1 MTAPPGLAP
10 HPQPSM
16 SPSMRPE
23 QHLTMPTLAWCE
35 NAVRVACEE
44 QGYALVPRD
53 EVRRAAKQYRREWL
67 THLNPPVDLRTLGI
81 YSDRT
86 AQAALTGR
94 HEVAYSRPAP
104 PVLPVPVR

>member
-1 MTAPPGLAP
+1 MTAPPGFAP
-10 HPQPSM
+10 APPSM

-23 QHLTMPTLAWCE
+23 HHPAMPTLAWCE

-44 QGYALVPRD
+44 QGYVLVPRD

-67 THLNPPVDLRTLGI
+67 THLEPAVDLRTLGI
-81 YSDRT
+81 YPDPT

-94 HEVAYSRPAP
+94 HEAAYSRPAP
-104 PVLPVPVR
+104 PLLPVPAR

>member
-10 HPQPSM
+10 TPPSM

-35 NAVRVACEE
+35 NAVRDACEE
-44 QGYALVPRD
+44 QGYVLVPRD

-67 THLNPPVDLRTLGI
+67 THIEPPVDLRTLGI

-94 HEVAYSRPAP
+94 HELGYARTAP
-104 PVLPVPVR
+104 PIYSPAR